1 MGVKHLYSHVTAI
14 KTSRGCFHHYWA
26 PLQTLNVEEQKQ
38 VARAA
43 LPLSPG
49 ATLKWLSVTD
59 TCTPAT
65 MDSAGVLRIWCAS
78 FGGSW
83 LPAMD
88 KTSCEQEETV
98 WPLGIADGE
107 LRYIPCELGAAPEV
121 RSLCQLLDARH
132 AAALL
137 PCEVTLPRFSNRL
150 HCVHVLYG
158 YECLDIAC

>member
-1 MGVKHLYSHVTAI
+1 MGVKHLHSHVAAMKMSI
-14 KTSRGCFHHYWA
+14 GCFHYHWA
-26 PLQTLNVEEQKQ
+26 PLQTLNVEEQKE

-65 MDSAGVLRIWCAS
+65 MDSAGVLRVWCAS

-98 WPLGIADGE
+98 WPLGVADGE

-121 RSLCQLLDARH
+121 RISCGCTTCCC
-132 AAALL
+132 AAAL
-137 PCEVTLPRFSNRL
+137 R
-150 HCVHVLYG
+150 G
-158 YECLDIAC
+158 DIAAL